1 MSSALRSARLAA
13 KTRMTEIADITL
25 SARRLTRRYGNTL
38 AVAEL
43 DLELKRGEV
52 LGLLGPNGAGKSTT
66 MQMLTGNLAPSS
78 GSVSVCGIDLLE
90 TPKRAK
96 AKIGYLP
103 ETPPLYR
110 ELTVDEF
117 LFFCGR
123 LHHMPRADLAQAVTQ
138 TKARC
143 GLADMGRR
151 LIAHLSKG
159 YQQRVGIAQAIL
171 HAPDVVILD
180 EPTVGLDPN
189 QIREIR
195 ALIRELGGSHS
206 VILSTHILPEVEA
219 ICDRVQIMHRGKI
232 VFADSIEGLRRSRQ
246 TDSLV
251 LGFTR
256 PPPLDA
262 LKAIP
267 GVKDAQALEG
277 NLIRVQCEQNS
288 NPAESITR
296 IASNNDWGLTQLS
309 PERTTLEDVFTEL
322 TRQEN
327 AA

>member
-1 MSSALRSARLAA
+1 
-13 KTRMTEIADITL
+13 MTQTTDITL
-25 SARRLTRRYGNTL
+25 SARHLTRRYGNAL

-78 GSVSVCGIDLLE
+78 GSVSICGIDLLE
-90 TPKRAK
+90 KPKLAK

-117 LFFCGR
+117 LTFCGR
-123 LHHMPRADLAQAVTQ
+123 LHRVPREKLAQAVKQ

-143 GLADMGRR
+143 GLSDMGRR

-171 HAPDVVILD
+171 HQPDVVILD

-195 ALIRELGGSHS
+195 TLIRELGGNHS

-246 TDSLV
+246 TERLIV
-251 LGFTR
+251 GFMR
-256 PPPLDA
+256 PPTLDL

-267 GVKDAQALEG
+267 GVKDAQAM
-277 NLIRVQCEQNS
+277 EQNTFRVICQPGT
-288 NPAESITR
+288 NPAEAITR
-296 IASNNDWGLTQLS
+296 AASENNWGLTQLS
-309 PERTTLEDVFTEL
+309 PERTSLEDVFAEL
-322 TRQEN
+322 TRQEV

>member
-1 MSSALRSARLAA
+1 
-13 KTRMTEIADITL
+13 MTETTDITL
-25 SARRLTRRYGNTL
+25 SARHLTRRYGKAL

-78 GSVSVCGIDLLE
+78 GSVSICGIDLLE
-90 TPKRAK
+90 KPKLAK

-117 LFFCGR
+117 LIFCGR
-123 LHHMPRADLAQAVTQ
+123 LHRVPRDELPQAVKQ

-143 GLADMGRR
+143 GLSDMGRR

-171 HAPDVVILD
+171 HQPDVVILD

-195 ALIRELGGSHS
+195 TLIRELGGNHS

-246 TDSLV
+246 TERLIV
-251 LGFTR
+251 GFMR
-256 PPPLDA
+256 PHTLDL

-267 GVKDAQALEG
+267 GVKDAQAM
-277 NLIRVQCEQNS
+277 EQNTFRVICQPGT
-288 NPAESITR
+288 NPAEAITR
-296 IASNNDWGLTQLS
+296 AASENNWGLTQLS
-309 PERTTLEDVFTEL
+309 PERTSLEDVFAEL
-322 TRQEN
+322 TRQEV
-327 AA
+327 AT

>member
-1 MSSALRSARLAA
+1 
-13 KTRMTEIADITL
+13 MTESADITL
-25 SARRLTRRYGNTL
+25 SAHRLTRRYGNAL
-38 AVAEL
+38 AVTEL

-78 GSVSVCGIDLLE
+78 GSVSICGVDLLE
-90 TPKRAK
+90 NPRLAK

-110 ELTVDEF
+110 EMTVDEF
-117 LFFCGR
+117 LTFCGR
-123 LHHMPRADLAQAVTQ
+123 LHRVPRAELAQSIQQ
-138 TKARC
+138 TKMRC
-143 GLADMGRR
+143 GLDDMGKR

-171 HAPDVVILD
+171 HQPDVVILD

-195 ALIRELGGSHS
+195 TLIRELGGSHS

-219 ICDRVQIMHRGKI
+219 ICDRVQIMHHGKI
-232 VFADSIEGLRRSRQ
+232 VFADSIDGLRRSRQ
-246 TDSLV
+246 TESL
-251 LGFTR
+251 LIGFTR
-256 PPPLDA
+256 PPALDA
-262 LKAIP
+262 LQTIP
-267 GVKDAQALEG
+267 GVKAVQALEG
-277 NLIRVQCEQNS
+277 NLIRVLCQTDTD
-288 NPAESITR
+288 PAEAITR
-296 IASNNDWGLTQLS
+296 MAADNDWGLSQLT
-309 PERTTLEDVFTEL
+309 PERTSLEDVFAEL
-322 TRQEN
+322 TRQEI

>member
-1 MSSALRSARLAA
+1 
-13 KTRMTEIADITL
+13 MTQTTDITL
-25 SARRLTRRYGNTL
+25 SARHLTRRYGNAL

-78 GSVSVCGIDLLE
+78 GSVSICGIDLLE
-90 TPKRAK
+90 KPKLAK

-117 LFFCGR
+117 LIFCGR
-123 LHHMPRADLAQAVTQ
+123 LHRVPRDELPQAVKQ

-143 GLADMGRR
+143 GLSDMGRR

-171 HAPDVVILD
+171 HQPDVVILD

-195 ALIRELGGSHS
+195 TLIRELGGNHS

-246 TDSLV
+246 TESLV
-251 LGFTR
+251 VSFMR
-256 PPPLDA
+256 PPSIDL

-267 GVKDAQALEG
+267 GVKDAQALEQ
-277 NLIRVQCEQNS
+277 NAFRVICQPDA
-288 NPAESITR
+288 NPAEAITR
-296 IASNNDWGLTQLS
+296 AASENNWGLTQLS
-309 PERTTLEDVFTEL
+309 PERTSLEDVFTQL
-322 TRQEN
+322 TRQEV

>member
-1 MSSALRSARLAA
+1 
-13 KTRMTEIADITL
+13 MTQSTDITL
-25 SARRLTRRYGNTL
+25 SARHLTRRYGNAL

-90 TPKRAK
+90 KPKLAK

-117 LFFCGR
+117 LTFCGR
-123 LHHMPRADLAQAVTQ
+123 LHRVPREELPQAVKQ

-143 GLADMGRR
+143 GLGDMGRR

-171 HAPDVVILD
+171 HQPDVVILD

-246 TDSLV
+246 TESLV
-251 LGFTR
+251 VSFMR
-256 PPPLDA
+256 PPPLDL

-267 GVKDAQALEG
+267 GVKDAQALEQ
-277 NLIRVQCEQNS
+277 NAFRVICQPDA
-288 NPAESITR
+288 NPAEAITR
-296 IASNNDWGLTQLS
+296 AASENNWGLTQLS
-309 PERTTLEDVFTEL
+309 PERTSLEDVFTQL
-322 TRQEN
+322 TRQEV